1 MKSLTLRAY
10 ALDIPFTQTF
20 RHNAAERSYTQSVW
34 VEIDDGAGHRGY
46 GEACPRE
53 YVTGESQS
61 SALAI
66 IEAGAAVW
74 CASIRDLATL
84 RRWVHEH
91 RVLIDANPAAWCAV
105 ELALLDL
112 FARREAISVE
122 QLLGMEALAGY
133 FTYTAVLGDAPPLA
147 FETLLARY
155 VATGFEHYKIKLGGR
170 SAHDRAKVAALRA
183 AGIAPEQV
191 RADANN
197 LFRSARD
204 AVRYLDHLDFPF
216 AALEEPIEV
225 GDLEG
230 LCAVARACDCA
241 IVLDESLT
249 RAEQIELLP
258 VGPRWIVNVRV
269 SKMGGLLRSI
279 ASAEQA
285 ARCGHGVIVGAHV
298 GETSLLS
305 RAALTVAHSCRD
317 TLLEQEG
324 AFGTHLLQ
332 HDVVA
337 KSLMFGAGGRLRAD
351 AVSPGSGFG
360 FDRITVPGAHCTRP
374 APFAVPRPAYG
385 GPKWRSWMS

>member
-1 MKSLTLRAY
+1 MKSLTLRAF

-20 RHNAAERSYTQSVW
+20 RHAAAERTCTQSVW
-34 VEIDDGAGHRGY
+34 VEADDGAGHRGY

-61 SALAI
+61 SALAT
-66 IEAGAAVW
+66 IEAGAPAW
-74 CASIRDLATL
+74 CANIHDVAAL
-84 RRWVHEH
+84 RAWVHEH
-91 RVLIDANPAAWCAV
+91 RASIDLNPAAWCAV

-122 QLLGMEALAGY
+122 ELLGLEPLSGE
-133 FTYTAVLGDAPPLA
+133 FSYTAVLGDSPPEV
-147 FETLLARY
+147 FETMLARY
-155 VATGFEHYKIKLGGR
+155 VATGFEQYKIKLGGR

-183 AGIAPEQV
+183 AGIAPMQV

-216 AALEEPIEV
+216 GALEEPVEAR
-225 GDLEG
+225 DLEG

-249 RAEQIELLP
+249 RAEEVKALP
-258 VGPRWIVNVRV
+258 AGIPWIVNVRV

-279 ASAEQA
+279 ATADAA
-285 ARCGHGVIVGAHV
+285 ARCGYGVIVGAHV

-305 RAALTVAHSCRD
+305 RAALTVAHRCRD
-317 TLLEQEG
+317 SLLGQEG
-324 AFGTHLLQ
+324 AFGLHLLQ
-332 HDVVA
+332 HDVVPD
-337 KSLMFGAGGRLRAD
+337 SLVFGAGGRLAARA
-351 AVSPGSGFG
+351 VPRGPGSGFE
-360 FDRITVPGAHCTRP
+360 RVTVPTVHAVSP
-374 APFAVPRPAYG
+374 AAPGGGHLPAYD
-385 GPKWRSWMS
+385 